1 MVAGLDAEP
10 AVVAADTAR
19 RPIRKLLVANR
30 GEIAI
35 RVFRAATELGIATV
49 AVHTRAD
56 IGSLHRSKADEAYE
70 IGEEEYP
77 LRPYLNIE
85 VIVEAALACGAD
97 AVHPGYGF
105 LSESAALARACHEAS
120 LTFVGPTPQVL
131 ELAGS
136 KIQAWTAANAAG
148 VPTLAQSPVLATDD
162 DAAGWAAEIG
172 LPLFVKA
179 VSGGGGRGMR
189 RVEHADDLA
198 DAVDAA
204 RREAASAFGDDS
216 VFLEE
221 ALSDVRHI
229 EVQILGDRTGD
240 VLHLYERD
248 CSVQRRFQKV
258 IESAPARN
266 LDPEVREGLLR
277 DAVAFARSTGYT
289 SAGTVEFLVDRSG
302 RYVFIEMNP
311 RIQVEHTI
319 TEEITGV
326 DIVATQLRLAGG
338 ATLEEL
344 GLRQERIGVDGYA
357 IQTRVTAEDPQNDFR
372 PDTGRVRVYRTPG
385 GAGVR
390 VDDAV
395 YVGAE
400 ITPYFDSL
408 LAKVTCRGPDF
419 DTARRRAL
427 RAVAEL
433 RVRGLVTNRSFIRA
447 VLDDAEFC
455 AGAVSTAFVDSRPDL
470 TAVARSA
477 NRATRL
483 LTYLAEVSL
492 NRPHGPVPAVA
503 DPATKLPRVPRGQP
517 PAGTRRRF
525 AELGPDGFAR
535 WMREATEVL
544 VTDTTLR
551 DAHQSILATRV
562 RTIDL
567 VAGARH
573 HAHGMPQLLSMECW
587 GGATY
592 DVALR
597 FLHEDPWERLERI
610 SETVPNVCLQM
621 LLRGRNTVGYAPYP
635 DVVCERFVAE
645 ARRGGVDIFRI
656 FDALNDVSQMLP
668 AIGAT
673 REAGGLVEGTLCYS
687 GDLANPGEELYTLD
701 YYLGLAEEL
710 VAAGSH
716 VLAIKDMAGLLR
728 APAAS
733 LLVAALRER
742 FDTPVHLHT
751 HDTAGGQIG
760 TYLAAIEAGV
770 DAIDGAIPS
779 LAGMTSQ
786 PSLGAIVAL
795 TDGGPRETGLSAG
808 AVSALEPYWELVRRL
823 NAPFDAGLLSPT
835 NAVYR
840 HEIPGGQLSNL
851 RFQATALGLA
861 DRFEE
866 VAELY
871 AACNR
876 ILGRPPKVTP
886 SSKVVGDLAL
896 HLVSTGITPEQLER
910 HPEDVDLP
918 ASVVSFLQ
926 GALGVPPGGFPEPF
940 RTAALAGRPDSAP
953 PPTLSAAAE
962 KALNSGDARATL
974 SALLFPEPARSQATM
989 TDRHGDLSVLGTKEF
1004 WYGLE
1009 ESTEDILVE
1018 LGPGQRISV
1027 GIEAISEVDEAG
1039 FSSIIFR
1046 LNGELRPI
1054 SARLRDSTLPSA
1066 GAEQADPGNPGHVGA
1081 PFRGVAELYVAA
1093 GEAVIKGQAIAT
1105 IEAMKMETRV
1115 TAPIG
1120 GTVGRVCIE
1129 GSSAVEAGDLLL
1141 EPPAFLRRRVAGP
1154 HAGAAPAAAGLAR

>member
-1 MVAGLDAEP
+1 MAEP
-10 AVVAADTAR
+10 AP
-19 RPIRKLLVANR
+19 PIRKLLVANR

-35 RVFRAATELGIATV
+35 RVFRAATELEIATV

-56 IGSLHRSKADEAYE
+56 IGSLHRSKADESYE
-70 IGEEEYP
+70 IGAPEHP
-77 LRPYLNIE
+77 LRPYLDIE
-85 VIVEAALACGAD
+85 TIVRAALACGAD

-105 LSESAALARACHEAS
+105 LSESAALARACAEAS
-120 LTFVGPTPQVL
+120 LTFVGPTPDVL
-131 ELAGS
+131 ELAAS
-136 KIQAWTAANAAG
+136 KVAARGAAQAAG
-148 VPTLAQSPVLATDD
+148 VPVLAQSPALSDTDD
-162 DAAGWAAEIG
+162 AVGWGGEIG
-172 LPLFVKA
+172 FPLFVKA

-189 RVEHADDLA
+189 RVEHAEDLHGA
-198 DAVDAA
+198 FEAA
-204 RREAASAFGDDS
+204 RREAESAFGEDA

-221 ALSDVRHI
+221 ALSGIRHI
-229 EVQILGDRTGD
+229 EAQVLGDSTGD
-240 VLHLYERD
+240 AIHLFERD

-258 IESAPARN
+258 IESAPARD
-266 LDPEVREGLLR
+266 LDEAVRRRMLG
-277 DAVAFARSTGYT
+277 DAVAFARSIGYEN
-289 SAGTVEFLVDRSG
+289 AGTVEFLLDRSG

-326 DIVATQLRLAGG
+326 DIVAAQLCLAGG
-338 ATLEEL
+338 ATLAGL
-344 GLRQERIGVDGYA
+344 GLRQENVRVDGFA
-357 IQTRVTAEDPQNDFR
+357 IQTRVTAEDPRNDFR

-400 ITPYFDSL
+400 VTPYFDSL

-419 DTARRRAL
+419 DTARRRAV
-427 RAVAEL
+427 RAIAEL
-433 RVRGLVTNRSFIRA
+433 RVRGLATNRSFVRA
-447 VLDDAEFC
+447 VLNDPDFC
-455 AGAVSTAFVDSRPDL
+455 AGAVSTDFVDTHPHL
-470 TAVARSA
+470 TTMARSA
-477 NRATRL
+477 DRATRL
-483 LTYLAEVSL
+483 LTFLADVSL
-492 NRPHGPVPAVA
+492 NRPNGPVPAVA
-503 DPATKLPRVPRGQP
+503 DPATKLPPLAPGPP
-517 PAGTRRRF
+517 PAGTRQRL
-525 AELGPDGFAR
+525 AELGPEGFAR

-567 VAGARH
+567 VAGARR
-573 HAHGMPQLLSMECW
+573 HAHGLPNLLSLECW
-587 GGATY
+587 GGATF

-610 SETVPNVCLQM
+610 SAAVPNVCLQM
-621 LLRGRNTVGYAPYP
+621 LLRGRNTVGYSPYP

-656 FDALNDVSQMLP
+656 FDALNDVGRMLP
-668 AIGAT
+668 AIRAT

-687 GDLANPGEELYTLD
+687 GDLADPGEGLYTLD
-701 YYLGLAEEL
+701 YYLRLAEEL

-716 VLAIKDMAGLLR
+716 VLAVKDMAGLLR
-728 APAAS
+728 APAATR
-733 LLVAALRER
+733 LVAALRER
-742 FDTPVHLHT
+742 FEAPVHLHT

-770 DAIDGAIPS
+770 DAIDGAVPS

-795 TDGGPRETGLSAG
+795 TDGGPRQTGLSA
-808 AVSALEPYWELVRRL
+808 AAISRLEPYWELVRRL
-823 NAPFDAGLLSPT
+823 NAPFEAGLLSPT
-835 NAVYR
+835 NAVYH

-851 RFQATALGLA
+851 RFQAAALGVA

-866 VAELY
+866 VAEMY

-896 HLVSTGITPEQLER
+896 HLVSTGTTPRQLEE
-910 HPEDVDLP
+910 HPTEVDLP
-918 ASVVSFLQ
+918 ASVVSYLQ

-940 RTAALAGRPDSAP
+940 RSAALEGRPDAAP
-953 PPTLSAAAE
+953 AP
-962 KALNSGDARATL
+962 ALTPAQEQQLDSPDARGTL
-974 SALLFPEPARSQATM
+974 SALLFPEPARSQAAM
-989 TDRHGDLSVLGTKEF
+989 RDRHGDLSVLGTREF

-1009 ESTEDILVE
+1009 EGAGDVLVE

-1027 GIEAISEVDEAG
+1027 GIEAIGEADESG
-1039 FSSIIFR
+1039 FSSVIFR

-1054 SARLRDSTLPSA
+1054 SARRRDSALPTT
-1066 GAEQADPGNPGHVGA
+1066 GAEQADPSEPGHVGA

-1093 GEAVIKGQAIAT
+1093 GESVAKGQALAT

-1115 TAPIG
+1115 TAPVG
-1120 GTVGRVCIE
+1120 GTVARVCIE
-1129 GSSAVEAGDLLL
+1129 GSAAVEAGDLLA
-1141 EPPAFLRRRVAGP
+1141 EIVPGGPAPGVGDE
-1154 HAGAAPAAAGLAR
+1154 GSSGS

>member
-1 MVAGLDAEP
+1 MRPGRGRAGCRVATLMAQP
-10 AVVAADTAR
+10 AP
-19 RPIRKLLVANR
+19 PIRKLLVANR

-56 IGSLHRSKADEAYE
+56 IGSLHRSKADESYE
-70 IGEEEYP
+70 IGAPEHP
-77 LRPYLNIE
+77 LRPYLDIE
-85 VIVEAALACGAD
+85 TIVDAALACGAD

-105 LSESAALARACHEAS
+105 LSESAALARACEEAS
-120 LTFVGPTPQVL
+120 LTFVGPTPDVL
-131 ELAGS
+131 ELAAS
-136 KIQAWTAANAAG
+136 KVAARGAAEAAG
-148 VPTLAQSPVLATDD
+148 VPVLAQSPALSDLD
-162 DAAGWAAEIG
+162 DAVRRGGEIG
-172 LPLFVKA
+172 FPLFVKA

-189 RVEHADDLA
+189 RVEHAEELPG
-198 DAVDAA
+198 AVEAA
-204 RREAASAFGDDS
+204 RREAESAFGEDA

-221 ALSDVRHI
+221 ALSGIRHI
-229 EVQILGDRTGD
+229 EAQILGDRTGESI
-240 VLHLYERD
+240 HLFERD

-258 IESAPARN
+258 IESAPARD
-266 LDPEVREGLLR
+266 LDEAVRQSLLG
-277 DAVAFARSTGYT
+277 DAVAFARSIGYT
-289 SAGTVEFLVDRSG
+289 NAGTVEFLLDRSG

-326 DIVATQLRLAGG
+326 DIVAAQLRLAGG
-338 ATLEEL
+338 ATLEGL
-344 GLRQERIGVDGYA
+344 GLRQERISVDGYA
-357 IQTRVTAEDPQNDFR
+357 IQTRVTAEDPRNDFR

-419 DTARRRAL
+419 DTARRRAV
-427 RAVAEL
+427 RAIAEL
-433 RVRGLVTNRSFIRA
+433 RVRGLVTNRPFIRA
-447 VLDDAEFC
+447 VLNDADFC
-455 AGAVSTAFVDSRPDL
+455 AGAVSTDFVDTHPHL
-470 TAVARSA
+470 TTQARSA
-477 NRATRL
+477 DRATRL
-483 LTYLAEVSL
+483 LTYLADVSL
-492 NRPHGPVPAVA
+492 NRPQGPVPAVA
-503 DPATKLPRVPRGQP
+503 DPATKLPPVPSGPP
-517 PAGTRRRF
+517 PAGTRQRLAR
-525 AELGPDGFAR
+525 LGPDGFAR
-535 WMREATEVL
+535 WMREADEVL

-567 VAGARH
+567 VAGARR
-573 HAHGMPQLLSMECW
+573 HAHGMPQLLSLECW
-587 GGATY
+587 GGATF

-610 SETVPNVCLQM
+610 SAEAPNVCLQM

-645 ARRGGVDIFRI
+645 ARRGGIDVFRI
-656 FDALNDVSQMLP
+656 FDALNDVDQMLP
-668 AIGAT
+668 AIRAT
-673 REAGGLVEGTLCYS
+673 RDVGGLVEGTLCYS
-687 GDLANPGEELYTLD
+687 GDLANPGERLYTLD

-733 LLVAALRER
+733 VLVAALRER
-742 FDTPVHLHT
+742 FDAPVHLHT

-795 TDGGPRETGLSAG
+795 TDGGPRETGLPAAAISR
-808 AVSALEPYWELVRRL
+808 LEPYWELVRRL
-823 NAPFDAGLLSPT
+823 NAPFEAGLLSPT
-835 NAVYR
+835 NAVYH

-851 RFQATALGLA
+851 RFQASALGLA
-861 DRFEE
+861 ERFEE

-871 AACNR
+871 AACSR

-896 HLVSTGITPEQLER
+896 HLVSTGITPRQLEEN
-910 HPEDVDLP
+910 PGDVDLP
-918 ASVVSFLQ
+918 GSVVSYLQ

-940 RTAALAGRPDSAP
+940 RTAALEGRPEAAP
-953 PPTLSAAAE
+953 PPGLSAAQE
-962 KALNSGDARATL
+962 QELQSGDGRRTL
-974 SALLFPEPARSQATM
+974 SALLFPEPARAQAAM
-989 TDRHGDLSVLGTKEF
+989 RDRHGDLSVLGTREF

-1009 ESTEDILVE
+1009 EGAGDVLVE

-1027 GIEAISEVDEAG
+1027 GIEAISEADEAG
-1039 FSSIIFR
+1039 FSSIVFR

-1054 SARLRDSTLPSA
+1054 SARLRDSALPSA
-1066 GAEQADPGNPGHVGA
+1066 GAEQADPSEPGHVGA
-1081 PFRGVAELYVAA
+1081 PFRGVAELYVTA
-1093 GEAVIKGQAIAT
+1093 GESVTKGQALAT

-1120 GTVGRVCIE
+1120 GTVSRVCIE
-1129 GSSAVEAGDLLL
+1129 GSAAVEAGDLLL
-1141 EPPAFLRRRVAGP
+1141 VIVQG
-1154 HAGAAPAAAGLAR
+1154 APAPAGEDG

>member
-1 MVAGLDAEP
+1 MPVGGLGAGCGGGRVALLRT
-10 AVVAADTAR
+10 DTAT
-19 RPIRKLLVANR
+19 PIRKLLVANR

-35 RVFRAATELGIATV
+35 RVFRAATELGIHTV

-56 IGSLHRSKADEAYE
+56 LGSLHRIKADESYE
-70 IGEEEYP
+70 IGAPEHP
-77 LRPYLNIE
+77 LRPYLDIE
-85 VIVEAALACGAD
+85 TIVQAALACGAD

-105 LSESAALARACHEAS
+105 LSESATLARACAEAA
-120 LTFVGPTPQVL
+120 LTFVGPTPDVL

-136 KIQAWTAANAAG
+136 KTAARVAADAAG
-148 VPTLAQSPVLATDD
+148 VPTLAQSPPLTSEA
-162 DAAGWAAEIG
+162 DAARWGAELG
-172 LPLFVKA
+172 FPLFVKA

-189 RVEHADDLA
+189 RIEHAEDLRG
-198 DAVDAA
+198 AVEAA
-204 RREAASAFGDDS
+204 RREAASAFGEDS

-221 ALSDVRHI
+221 ARSRVRHI
-229 EVQILGDRTGD
+229 EVQILGDRAGEAI
-240 VLHLYERD
+240 HLYERD

-258 IESAPARN
+258 IESAPARD
-266 LDPEVREGLLR
+266 LHETVRRGMLA
-277 DAVAFARSTGYT
+277 DAVAFARSIGYT
-289 SAGTVEFLVDRSG
+289 NAGTVEFLLDRSE

-326 DIVATQLRLAGG
+326 DIVAAQLRLAGG

-344 GLRQERIGVDGYA
+344 GLRQERIRVDGYA
-357 IQTRVTAEDPQNDFR
+357 IQTRVTAEDPRNDFR

-390 VDDAV
+390 IDDAV

-419 DTARRRAL
+419 DTARRRAV
-427 RAVAEL
+427 RAIAEL
-433 RVRGLVTNRSFIRA
+433 RVRGLVTNRAFIRA
-447 VLDDAEFC
+447 VLNDPEFC
-455 AGAVSTAFVDSRPDL
+455 AGAVSTDFVDSRPDL
-470 TAVARSA
+470 TTQSRSA
-477 NRATRL
+477 DRATRL
-483 LTYLAEVSL
+483 LTYLADVSL
-492 NRPHGPVPAVA
+492 NRPHGPVPAIA
-503 DPATKLPRVPRGQP
+503 DPATKLPPVPPGP
-517 PAGTRRRF
+517 PPEGTRQQLTRM
-525 AELGPDGFAR
+525 GPEAFAR
-535 WMREATEVL
+535 WMRDATEVL
-544 VTDTTLR
+544 VSDTTLR

-567 VAGARH
+567 VAGAER
-573 HAHGMPQLLSMECW
+573 HAHGMPELLSLECW

-610 SETVPNVCLQM
+610 SAVTPNVCLQM

-635 DVVCERFVAE
+635 DLVCERFVSE

-656 FDALNDVSQMLP
+656 FDALNDVGQMLP
-668 AIGAT
+668 AIRAAQDCGA
-673 REAGGLVEGTLCYS
+673 LVEGTLCYS
-687 GDLANPGEELYTLD
+687 GDLANPDERLYTLD
-701 YYLGLAEEL
+701 YYLRLAEEL
-710 VAAGSH
+710 VATGAH
-716 VLAIKDMAGLLR
+716 VLAVKDMAGLLR

-733 LLVAALRER
+733 VLVAALRER
-742 FDTPVHLHT
+742 FDAPVHLHT

-795 TDGGPRETGLSAG
+795 TDGSQRQTGLSA
-808 AVSALEPYWELVRRL
+808 AAISRLEPYWEFVRRL
-823 NAPFDAGLLSPT
+823 NAPFDAGLRSPT
-835 NAVYR
+835 NAVYH

-851 RFQATALGLA
+851 RFQASALGLA
-861 DRFEE
+861 DRFDE

-871 AACNR
+871 AACNK

-886 SSKVVGDLAL
+886 TSKVVGDLAL
-896 HLVSTGITPEQLER
+896 HLVSSGVKPRQLEE
-910 HPEDVDLP
+910 HPEEVDLP
-918 ASVVSFLQ
+918 ASVVSYLQ

-940 RTAALAGRPDSAP
+940 RTAALAGRPATSP
-953 PPTLSAAAE
+953 PPVLSATQE
-962 KALNSGDARATL
+962 QELRSGDTRRAL
-974 SALLFPEPARSQATM
+974 SALLFPEPARSQAAM
-989 TDRHGDLSVLGTKEF
+989 SDRHGDLSVLGTKEF

-1009 ESTEDILVE
+1009 EAAGDILVE

-1027 GIEAISEVDEAG
+1027 GIEAISEADEAG
-1039 FSSIIFR
+1039 FSSIVFR

-1054 SARLRDSTLPSA
+1054 NARLRDSALPGV
-1066 GAEQADPGNPGHVGA
+1066 GAEQADAKEPGHVGA
-1081 PFRGVAELYVAA
+1081 PFRGVAEVAVTA
-1093 GEAVIKGQAIAT
+1093 GDAVTKGQALAT
-1105 IEAMKMETRV
+1105 IEAMKMETHV

-1120 GTVGRVCIE
+1120 GTVVRVCID
-1129 GSSAVEAGDLLL
+1129 GSTAVEAGDLLL
-1141 EPPAFLRRRVAGP
+1141 EITPGGPATSPAGES
-1154 HAGAAPAAAGLAR
+1154 G

>member
-1 MVAGLDAEP
+1 MVASLN
-10 AVVAADTAR
+10 ADTGT
-19 RPIRKLLVANR
+19 PIRKLLVANR

-35 RVFRAATELGIATV
+35 RAFRAATELSIATV

-70 IGEEEYP
+70 IGAPEHP
-77 LRPYLNIE
+77 LRPYLDIE
-85 VIVEAALACGAD
+85 VIVGAALACGAD

-105 LSESAALARACHEAS
+105 LSESAALARACEEAS
-120 LTFVGPTPQVL
+120 LTFVGPTPDVL
-131 ELAGS
+131 EMAGS
-136 KIQAWTAANAAG
+136 KVAARAAAEAAG
-148 VPTLAQSPVLATDD
+148 VPVLRQSPPVTSPAE
-162 DAAGWAAEIG
+162 AVAVAAEVG
-172 LPLFVKA
+172 FPLFVKA

-189 RVEHADDLA
+189 RVEHPDDLA
-198 DAVDAA
+198 GAVEAA
-204 RREAASAFGDDS
+204 QREAASAFGDDA

-221 ALSDVRHI
+221 ALTNVRHI
-229 EVQILGDRTGD
+229 EVQILGDSTGEAI
-240 VLHLYERD
+240 HLFERD

-258 IESAPARN
+258 IESAPARD
-266 LDPEVREGLLR
+266 LDESVRRALLA
-277 DAVAFARSTGYT
+277 DAVAFSRSIGYAN
-289 SAGTVEFLVDRSG
+289 AGTVEFLLDRSG

-326 DIVATQLRLAGG
+326 DIVASQLRLAGG
-338 ATLEEL
+338 ATLEQL
-344 GLRQERIGVDGYA
+344 GLRQESISVDGFA
-357 IQTRVTAEDPQNDFR
+357 IQTRVTAEDPRNDFR

-400 ITPYFDSL
+400 VTPYFDSL

-419 DTARRRAL
+419 DTARRRAV

-447 VLDDAEFC
+447 VLTDPEFC
-455 AGAVSTAFVDSRPDL
+455 DGAVSTAFVDTRPDL
-470 TAVARSA
+470 TTVARSA

-492 NRPHGPVPAVA
+492 NRPHGEVPAIA
-503 DPATKLPRVPRGQP
+503 DPATKLPPVPRGRP
-517 PAGTRRRF
+517 PDGTRQHL
-525 AELGPDGFAR
+525 AELGPERFAR
-535 WMREATEVL
+535 WMRDTPEVL

-567 VAGARH
+567 VAGARR

-610 SETVPNVCLQM
+610 SDEVPNVCLQM
-621 LLRGRNTVGYAPYP
+621 LLRGRNTVGYSPYP

-656 FDALNDVSQMLP
+656 FDALNDAGQMLP
-668 AIGAT
+668 AIRAT
-673 REAGGLVEGTLCYS
+673 QEAGGLVEGTLCYS
-687 GDLANPGEELYTLD
+687 GDLADPGERLYTLD

-710 VAAGSH
+710 VTAGSH

-733 LLVAALRER
+733 VLVAALRER
-742 FDTPVHLHT
+742 FDAPVHLHT

-795 TDGGPRETGLSAG
+795 TDGGPRQTGLSA
-808 AVSALEPYWELVRRL
+808 AAISALEPYWELVRRL
-823 NAPFDAGLLSPT
+823 NAPFEAGLLSPT

-851 RFQATALGLA
+851 RFQASALGLA

-871 AACNR
+871 AACSR

-896 HLVSTGITPEQLER
+896 HLVSTGTTPEQLEHR
-910 HPEDVDLP
+910 PEDVDLP

-940 RTAALAGRPDSAP
+940 RTAALVGRPAGAP
-953 PPTLSAAAE
+953 PPVLTAAQE
-962 KALNSGDARATL
+962 QALHSGDARPTL
-974 SALLFPEPARSQATM
+974 SALLFPEPARSQAAM
-989 TDRHGDLSVLGTKEF
+989 SDRHGDLSVLGTKEF

-1009 ESTEDILVE
+1009 EGAPDVLVE

-1027 GIEAISEVDEAG
+1027 GIEAISEADEAG

-1054 SARLRDSTLPSA
+1054 SARLRDSTLPSV
-1066 GAEQADPGNPGHVGA
+1066 GAEQADSGNPGHVGA

-1093 GEAVIKGQAIAT
+1093 GETVTKGQAVAT

-1115 TAPIG
+1115 TAPIA

-1129 GSSAVEAGDLLL
+1129 GSSAVEGGDLLL
-1141 EPPAFLRRRVAGP
+1141 EILQG
-1154 HAGAAPAAAGLAR
+1154 APAPAREDA

>member
-1 MVAGLDAEP
+1 M
-10 AVVAADTAR
+10 
-19 RPIRKLLVANR
+19 
-30 GEIAI
+30 
-35 RVFRAATELGIATV
+35 FRAATEMGIATV

-56 IGSLHRSKADEAYE
+56 IGSLHRSKADESYE
-70 IGEEEYP
+70 IGSPEYP
-77 LRPYLNIE
+77 LRPYLDIE

-105 LSESAALARACHEAS
+105 LSESATLARACAEAS
-120 LTFVGPTPQVL
+120 LTYVGPAPGVL

-136 KIQAWTAANAAG
+136 KIAARAAAAAAG
-148 VPTLAQSPVLATDD
+148 VPTLRQSQALLGDPEEARR
-162 DAAGWAAEIG
+162 AAGMDF
-172 LPLFVKA
+172 PLFVKA

-189 RVEHADDLA
+189 RVEHAEDLPA
-198 DAVDAA
+198 AVAAA
-204 RREAASAFGDDS
+204 RREAESAFGDDS

-221 ALSDVRHI
+221 ALSHVRHI
-229 EVQILGDRTGD
+229 EVQVLGDRTGD
-240 VLHLYERD
+240 VVHLFERD

-258 IESAPARN
+258 IESAPARD
-266 LDPEVREGLLR
+266 LDESVRQGLLG
-277 DAVAFARSTGYT
+277 DAVAFAGAIGYT
-289 SAGTVEFLVDRSG
+289 NAGTVEFLLDGSG

-326 DIVATQLRLAGG
+326 DIVAAQLRIAGG
-338 ATLEEL
+338 ATLAEL
-344 GLRQERIGVDGYA
+344 GLSPERITADGFA
-357 IQTRVTAEDPQNDFR
+357 IQTRVTAEDPRNEFR

-390 VDDAV
+390 IDDAV

-400 ITPYFDSL
+400 VTPYFDSL

-419 DTARRRAL
+419 DTARRRAV

-433 RVRGLVTNRSFIRA
+433 RVRGLATNRAFVRS
-447 VLDDAEFC
+447 VLGDPDFC
-455 AGAVSTAFVDSRPDL
+455 AGAVSTDFVDSRPHL
-470 TAVARSA
+470 TTQSRSA
-477 NRATRL
+477 DRATRL
-483 LTYLAEVSL
+483 LTYLADVSL
-492 NRPHGPVPAVA
+492 NRPLGPPPAVA
-503 DPATKLPRVPRGQP
+503 DPATKLPPLPSGHP
-517 PAGTRRRF
+517 PAGSRGRLGD
-525 AELGPDGFAR
+525 LGPEGFAR
-535 WMREATEVL
+535 WMRETNEVL

-567 VAGARH
+567 IAGARR
-573 HAHGMPQLLSMECW
+573 HAHGLPQLLSLECW
-587 GGATY
+587 GGATF

-610 SETVPNVCLQM
+610 SEAVPNVCLQM
-621 LLRGRNTVGYAPYP
+621 LLRGRNTVGYSPYP
-635 DVVCERFVAE
+635 DLVCERFVTE
-645 ARRGGVDIFRI
+645 ARKGGVDIFRI
-656 FDALNDVSQMLP
+656 FDALNDVTQMLP
-668 AIGAT
+668 AIRAT
-673 REAGGLVEGTLCYS
+673 RQVGGLVEGTLCYS
-687 GDLANPGEELYTLD
+687 GDLANPGERLYTLD
-701 YYLGLAEEL
+701 YYLRLAEEL

-716 VLAIKDMAGLLR
+716 VLAVKDMAGLLR

-733 LLVAALRER
+733 RLVAALRER
-742 FDTPVHLHT
+742 FDVPVHLHT

-795 TDGGPRETGLSAG
+795 TDGGPRQTGLSA
-808 AVSALEPYWELVRRL
+808 AAISRLEPYWELVRRL
-823 NAPFDAGLLSPT
+823 NAPFEAGLLSPT
-835 NAVYR
+835 NAVYH

-851 RFQATALGLA
+851 RFQASALGLA

-896 HLVSTGITPEQLER
+896 HLVSTGTTPRRLEEN
-910 HPEDVDLP
+910 PADVDLP

-940 RTAALAGRPDSAP
+940 RSAALAGRPEASP
-953 PPTLSAAAE
+953 PPELSASAHRR
-962 KALNSGDARATL
+962 LDSPGDARATL
-974 SALLFPEPARSQATM
+974 SSLLFPEPARSQAAM
-989 TDRHGDLSVLGTKEF
+989 SDLHGDLSVLGTKEF

-1009 ESTEDILVE
+1009 EGAGDVLVE

-1027 GIEAISEVDEAG
+1027 GIEAIGEADESG
-1039 FSSIIFR
+1039 FSSVIFR

-1054 SARLRDSTLPSA
+1054 SARLRDSNLPSP
-1066 GAEQADPGNPGHVGA
+1066 GAEQADPSEAGHVGA
-1081 PFRGVAELYVAA
+1081 PFRGVAELCVAV
-1093 GEAVIKGQAIAT
+1093 GDAVTKGQALAT

-1115 TAPIG
+1115 TAPVG
-1120 GTVGRVCIE
+1120 GTVARVCIE
-1129 GSSAVEAGDLLL
+1129 GSAAVEAGDLLV
-1141 EPPAFLRRRVAGP
+1141 EIVPGGPAPG
-1154 HAGAAPAAAGLAR
+1154 GAAEEA

>member
-1 MVAGLDAEP
+1 MAEP
-10 AVVAADTAR
+10 AL
-19 RPIRKLLVANR
+19 PIRKLLVANR

-35 RVFRAATELGIATV
+35 RVFRAATELEIATV

-70 IGEEEYP
+70 IGPKEHP
-77 LRPYLNIE
+77 LRPYLDIE
-85 VIVEAALACGAD
+85 TIVEAALACGAD

-105 LSESAALARACHEAS
+105 LSESAALARACGEAS
-120 LTFVGPTPQVL
+120 LTFVGPTPDVL
-131 ELAGS
+131 ELAAS
-136 KIQAWTAANAAG
+136 KVAARGAAEAAR
-148 VPTLAQSPVLATDD
+148 VPVLAQSPALSAVD
-162 DAAGWAAEIG
+162 DAVRWGAEIG
-172 LPLFVKA
+172 FPLFVKA

-189 RVEHADDLA
+189 RVEHPEDLPG
-198 DAVDAA
+198 AVEAA
-204 RREAASAFGDDS
+204 QREAESAFGDDA

-221 ALSDVRHI
+221 ALSNVRHI
-229 EVQILGDRTGD
+229 EVQVLGDRSGD
-240 VLHLYERD
+240 AIHLYERD

-266 LDPEVREGLLR
+266 LDEAVRRPMLD
-277 DAVAFARSTGYT
+277 DAVAFARSIGYT
-289 SAGTVEFLVDRSG
+289 NAGTVEFLLGHSG

-326 DIVATQLRLAGG
+326 DIVTAQLRLAGG
-338 ATLEEL
+338 ATLEDL
-344 GLRQERIGVDGYA
+344 GLRQNRIRVDGYA
-357 IQTRVTAEDPQNDFR
+357 IQTRVTAEDPRHDFR

-390 VDDAV
+390 IDDAV

-400 ITPYFDSL
+400 VTPYFDSL

-419 DTARRRAL
+419 DTARRRAV
-427 RAVAEL
+427 RAIAEL

-447 VLDDAEFC
+447 VLNDPDFC
-455 AGAVSTAFVDSRPDL
+455 AGAVSTDFVDTRPDL
-470 TAVARSA
+470 ATVALSA

-483 LTYLAEVSL
+483 LTYLADVSL
-492 NRPHGPVPAVA
+492 NRPNGPVPDIA
-503 DPATKLPRVPRGQP
+503 DPATKLPPLP
-517 PAGTRRRF
+517 PEPPLAGSRRRLD
-525 AELGPDGFAR
+525 ELGPEGFAR
-535 WMREATEVL
+535 WMRHAGEVL

-567 VAGARH
+567 EAGARQ
-573 HAHGMPQLLSMECW
+573 HAHALPQLLSLECW
-587 GGATY
+587 GGATF

-610 SETVPNVCLQM
+610 SAAVPNVCLQM
-621 LLRGRNTVGYAPYP
+621 LLRGRNTVGYSPYP

-656 FDALNDVSQMLP
+656 FDALNDVGQMLP
-668 AIGAT
+668 AIRAT

-687 GDLANPGEELYTLD
+687 GDLANPGERLYTLD
-701 YYLGLAEEL
+701 YYLRLAEEL

-728 APAAS
+728 APAATR
-733 LLVAALRER
+733 LVGALRER

-795 TDGGPRETGLSAG
+795 TDGGPRETGLSA
-808 AVSALEPYWELVRRL
+808 AAISRLEPYWELVRRL
-823 NAPFDAGLLSPT
+823 NTPFEAGLLSPT
-835 NAVYR
+835 NAVYH

-851 RFQATALGLA
+851 RFQASALGLA

-871 AACNR
+871 AACSR

-896 HLVSTGITPEQLER
+896 HLVSTGTTPRQLEE
-910 HPEDVDLP
+910 HPAEVDLP
-918 ASVVSFLQ
+918 ASVVGFLQ

-940 RTAALAGRPDSAP
+940 RSAALEGRSEAP
-953 PPTLSAAAE
+953 PAP
-962 KALNSGDARATL
+962 ALTPAQEQQLKSSDARGTL
-974 SALLFPEPARSQATM
+974 SALLFPEPARSQAAM
-989 TDRHGDLSVLGTKEF
+989 RDRHGDLSVLGTKEF

-1009 ESTEDILVE
+1009 EGPDDVLVE

-1027 GIEAISEVDEAG
+1027 GIEALGAVDEAG
-1039 FSSIIFR
+1039 FSSVVFR

-1054 SARLRDSTLPSA
+1054 SARLRDSALPTT
-1066 GAEQADPGNPGHVGA
+1066 GAEQADPSERGHVGA
-1081 PFRGVAELYVAA
+1081 PFRGVAELFVAA
-1093 GEAVIKGQAIAT
+1093 GESVTKGQALAT

-1115 TAPIG
+1115 TAPVG

-1129 GSSAVEAGDLLL
+1129 GSAAVEAGDLLL
-1141 EPPAFLRRRVAGP
+1141 EIVPGV
-1154 HAGAAPAAAGLAR
+1154 PAAEGADEEESPAV

>member
-1 MVAGLDAEP
+1 MVAIQMATS
-10 AVVAADTAR
+10 AT
-19 RPIRKLLVANR
+19 PIRKLLVANR

-56 IGSLHRSKADEAYE
+56 IGSLHRSKADESYE
-70 IGEEEYP
+70 IGAPEHP
-77 LRPYLNIE
+77 LRPYLDIE

-105 LSESAALARACHEAS
+105 LSESATLARACQEAG
-120 LTFVGPTPQVL
+120 LTFVGPTPDVL

-136 KIQAWTAANAAG
+136 KIQAWGAAASAG
-148 VPTLAQSPVLATDD
+148 VPTLAQSPVLAGAGDAD
-162 DAAGWAAEIG
+162 RWAAGIG
-172 LPLFVKA
+172 FPLFVKA

-189 RVEHADDLA
+189 RVEHAEDLPG
-198 DAVDAA
+198 AVDAA

-221 ALSDVRHI
+221 ALQDVRHI
-229 EVQILGDRTGD
+229 EVQILGDRTGEA
-240 VLHLYERD
+240 VHLYERD

-258 IESAPARN
+258 IESAPARD
-266 LDPEVREGLLR
+266 LDEAVRRGLLA
-277 DAVAFARSTGYT
+277 DAVAFARSIGYT
-289 SAGTVEFLVDRSG
+289 NAGTVEFLVDRSG

-326 DIVATQLRLAGG
+326 DIVAAQLRLAGG

-344 GLRQERIGVDGYA
+344 GLRQDRIRVDGYA
-357 IQTRVTAEDPQNDFR
+357 IQTRVTAEDPRNDFR

-419 DTARRRAL
+419 DTARRRAV
-427 RAVAEL
+427 RAIAEL
-433 RVRGLVTNRSFIRA
+433 RVRGLVTNRAFIRA
-447 VLDDAEFC
+447 VLNDPDFC
-455 AGAVSTAFVDSRPDL
+455 AGAVSTDFVDAHPHL
-470 TAVARSA
+470 TTAARSA
-477 NRATRL
+477 DRATRL
-483 LTYLAEVSL
+483 LTFLADVSL

-503 DPATKLPRVPRGQP
+503 DPATKLPPVPPGPP
-517 PAGTRRRF
+517 PAGTRQRLAR
-525 AELGPDGFAR
+525 LGTDGFAR
-535 WMREATEVL
+535 WMREADEVL

-562 RTIDL
+562 RTLDL
-567 VAGARH
+567 VAGASR
-573 HAHGMPQLLSMECW
+573 HAHGLPELLSLECW
-587 GGATY
+587 GGATF

-610 SETVPNVCLQM
+610 SAAAPNVCLQM
-621 LLRGRNTVGYAPYP
+621 LLRGRNTVGYSPYP

-645 ARRGGVDIFRI
+645 ARDAGVDVFRI
-656 FDALNDVSQMLP
+656 FDALNDVDQMLP
-668 AIGAT
+668 AIGAA
-673 REAGGLVEGTLCYS
+673 RDCGGLVEGTLCYS
-687 GDLANPGEELYTLD
+687 GDLANPGERLYTLD

-716 VLAIKDMAGLLR
+716 VLAVKDMAGLLR

-733 LLVAALRER
+733 VLVAALRER
-742 FDTPVHLHT
+742 FDAPVHLHT
-751 HDTAGGQIG
+751 HDTAGGQTG

-770 DAIDGAIPS
+770 DAIDGAVPS

-795 TDGGPRETGLSAG
+795 TDGGPRQTGLSA
-808 AVSALEPYWELVRRL
+808 AAISRLEPYWELVRRL
-823 NAPFDAGLLSPT
+823 NAPFEAGLLSPT
-835 NAVYR
+835 NAVYH

-851 RFQATALGLA
+851 RFQASALGLA
-861 DRFEE
+861 ERFEE

-896 HLVSTGITPEQLER
+896 HLVSTGVTPRQLEES
-910 HPEDVDLP
+910 PADVDLP
-918 ASVVSFLQ
+918 ASVVSYLQ

-940 RTAALAGRPDSAP
+940 RTAALAGRPEPAP
-953 PPTLSAAAE
+953 PGGLSAAQEQELHSA
-962 KALNSGDARATL
+962 GARRAL
-974 SALLFPEPARSQATM
+974 SALLFPEPARSQAAM
-989 TDRHGDLSVLGTKEF
+989 RDRHGDLSVLGTREF

-1009 ESTEDILVE
+1009 EGAPDVLVE

-1027 GIEAISEVDEAG
+1027 GIEAISEADEAG
-1039 FSSIIFR
+1039 FSSIVFR

-1054 SARLRDSTLPSA
+1054 SARLRDSTTAAA
-1066 GAEQADPGNPGHVGA
+1066 GAEQADPGEPGHVGA
-1081 PFRGVAELYVAA
+1081 PFRGVAELYVTA
-1093 GEAVIKGQAIAT
+1093 GESVTKGQALAT

-1120 GTVGRVCIE
+1120 GTVARVCIE
-1129 GSSAVEAGDLLL
+1129 GSAAVEAGDLLL
-1141 EPPAFLRRRVAGP
+1141 EIVRGVPATAGER
-1154 HAGAAPAAAGLAR
+1154 G

>member
-1 MVAGLDAEP
+1 MAES
-10 AVVAADTAR
+10 AT
-19 RPIRKLLVANR
+19 PIRKLLVANR

-70 IGEEEYP
+70 IGAPEHP
-77 LRPYLNIE
+77 LRPYLDIE
-85 VIVEAALACGAD
+85 TIVGAALACGAG

-105 LSESAALARACHEAS
+105 LSESAALARACEEAS
-120 LTFVGPTPQVL
+120 LTFVGPTPDVL

-136 KIQAWTAANAAG
+136 KIAARGAAEAAG
-148 VPTLAQSPVLATDD
+148 VPTLAQSPALSSDA
-162 DAAGWAAEIG
+162 DAARWATEIG
-172 LPLFVKA
+172 FPLFVKA

-189 RVEHADDLA
+189 RVEHADDLPG
-198 DAVDAA
+198 AVEAA
-204 RREAASAFGDDS
+204 RREAASAFGTDS

-221 ALSDVRHI
+221 ALSSVRHI

-240 VLHLYERD
+240 AIHLFERD

-258 IESAPARN
+258 IESAPARD
-266 LDPEVREGLLR
+266 LDEEVRRGLLD
-277 DAVAFARSTGYT
+277 DAVAFARSIAYT
-289 SAGTVEFLVDRSG
+289 NAGTVEFLLDRSG

-326 DIVATQLRLAGG
+326 DIVAAQLRLAGG

-344 GLRQERIGVDGYA
+344 GLRQECIRVDGYA
-357 IQTRVTAEDPQNDFR
+357 IQTRVTAEDPRNDFR

-390 VDDAV
+390 LDDAV

-419 DTARRRAL
+419 DTARRRAV
-427 RAVAEL
+427 RAIAEL
-433 RVRGLVTNRSFIRA
+433 RVRGIVTNRSFVRS
-447 VLDDAEFC
+447 VLTDPDFC
-455 AGAVSTAFVDSRPDL
+455 AGAVSTDFVDRRPDL
-470 TAVARSA
+470 TTQSRSA

-483 LTYLAEVSL
+483 LTYLADVSL

-503 DPATKLPRVPRGQP
+503 DPATKLPPVPPGP
-517 PAGTRRRF
+517 PQEGTRQQLAR
-525 AELGPDGFAR
+525 LGPDGFAR
-535 WMREATEVL
+535 WMRQTNDVL

-567 VAGARH
+567 VAGAQR
-573 HAHGMPQLLSMECW
+573 HAHGMPQLLSLECW
-587 GGATY
+587 GGATF

-597 FLHEDPWERLERI
+597 FLHEDPWDRLERI
-610 SETVPNVCLQM
+610 SAAAPNVCLQM

-645 ARRGGVDIFRI
+645 ARRGGIDIFRI

-668 AIGAT
+668 AIGAARDT
-673 REAGGLVEGTLCYS
+673 GGLVEGTLCYS
-687 GDLANPGEELYTLD
+687 GDMANPAERLYTLD

-733 LLVAALRER
+733 VLVAALRER
-742 FDTPVHLHT
+742 FDAPVHLHT
-751 HDTAGGQIG
+751 HDTAGGQTG
-760 TYLAAIEAGV
+760 TYLAAIEVGV

-795 TDGGPRETGLSAG
+795 TDGGPRETGLSA
-808 AVSALEPYWELVRRL
+808 AEISRLEPYWELVRRL
-823 NAPFDAGLLSPT
+823 NAPFEAGLLSPT
-835 NAVYR
+835 NAVYH

-851 RFQATALGLA
+851 RFQAAALGLA
-861 DRFEE
+861 ERFDE

-871 AACNR
+871 AACNK

-896 HLVSTGITPEQLER
+896 HLVSTGITPDQLAE
-910 HPEDVDLP
+910 HPAEVDLP

-940 RTAALAGRPDSAP
+940 RTAALEGRPDAAP
-953 PPTLSAAAE
+953 PPGLSPAQE
-962 KALNSGDARATL
+962 QELNSENARRTL
-974 SALLFPEPARSQATM
+974 SALLFPEPARSHAAM
-989 TDRHGDLSVLGTKEF
+989 SDRHGDLSVLGTKEF

-1009 ESTEDILVE
+1009 EGAGDVLVE

-1027 GIEAISEVDEAG
+1027 GIEAISEADEAG
-1039 FSSIIFR
+1039 FSSIVFR

-1066 GAEQADPGNPGHVGA
+1066 GAEQADPGERGHVGA
-1081 PFRGVAELYVAA
+1081 PFRGVAELYAAA
-1093 GEAVIKGQAIAT
+1093 GESVTKGQALAT

-1120 GTVGRVCIE
+1120 GTVARVCIE
-1129 GSSAVEAGDLLL
+1129 GSAAVEAGDLLL
-1141 EPPAFLRRRVAGP
+1141 VIVQGVP
-1154 HAGAAPAAAGLAR
+1154 APAGEDG

>member
-1 MVAGLDAEP
+1 MVAALN
-10 AVVAADTAR
+10 ADTAT
-19 RPIRKLLVANR
+19 PIRKLLVANR

-70 IGEEEYP
+70 IGAPEHP
-77 LRPYLNIE
+77 LRPYLDIE
-85 VIVEAALACGAD
+85 VIVAAALACGAD

-105 LSESAALARACHEAS
+105 LSESAALARACEEAS
-120 LTFVGPTPQVL
+120 LTFVGPTPDVL
-131 ELAGS
+131 EMAGS
-136 KIQAWTAANAAG
+136 KVAARAAAEAAG
-148 VPTLAQSPVLATDD
+148 VPVLRQSPPVTSPAE
-162 DAAGWAAEIG
+162 AVAVAGEVG

-198 DAVDAA
+198 GATEAA
-204 RREAASAFGDDS
+204 QREAASAFGDGA

-221 ALSDVRHI
+221 ALTDVRHI
-229 EVQILGDRTGD
+229 EVQILGDSTGEAI
-240 VLHLYERD
+240 HLFERD

-258 IESAPARN
+258 IESAPARD
-266 LDPEVREGLLR
+266 LDEEVRQALLG
-277 DAVAFARSTGYT
+277 DAVAFSRSIGYAN
-289 SAGTVEFLVDRSG
+289 AGTVEFLLDRSG

-326 DIVATQLRLAGG
+326 DIVAAQLRLAGG
-338 ATLEEL
+338 ATLEQL
-344 GLRQERIGVDGYA
+344 GLSQESIGVDGFA
-357 IQTRVTAEDPQNDFR
+357 IQTRVTAEDPRNDFR

-390 VDDAV
+390 IDDAV

-400 ITPYFDSL
+400 VTPYFDSL

-427 RAVAEL
+427 RAIAEL

-447 VLDDAEFC
+447 VLNDPDFC
-455 AGAVSTAFVDSRPDL
+455 AGAVSTDFVDTRPDL
-470 TAVARSA
+470 SAVALSA

-492 NRPHGPVPAVA
+492 NRPHGPVPAIV

-517 PAGTRRRF
+517 PAGTRQRL
-525 AELGPDGFAR
+525 AELGPEGFAR
-535 WMREATEVL
+535 WMRDTPEVL

-562 RTIDL
+562 RSIDL
-567 VAGARH
+567 VAGARR

-597 FLHEDPWERLERI
+597 FLHEDPWERLDRI
-610 SETVPNVCLQM
+610 SEAVPNVCLQM

-645 ARRGGVDIFRI
+645 ARRGGIDIFRI
-656 FDALNDVSQMLP
+656 FDALNDVDRMLP
-668 AIGAT
+668 AIRAT
-673 REAGGLVEGTLCYS
+673 RDVGGLVEGTLCYS
-687 GDLANPGEELYTLD
+687 GDLADPGERLYTLD

-733 LLVAALRER
+733 VLVAALRER

-795 TDGGPRETGLSAG
+795 TDGGPRETGLSA
-808 AVSALEPYWELVRRL
+808 AAISALEPYWELVRRL
-823 NAPFDAGLLSPT
+823 NAPFEAGLLSPT

-851 RFQATALGLA
+851 RFQASALGLA

-876 ILGRPPKVTP
+876 VLGRPPKVTP

-896 HLVSTGITPEQLER
+896 HLVSTGTTPEQLEA
-910 HPEDVDLP
+910 HPGDVDLP
-918 ASVVSFLQ
+918 ASAVSFLQ

-940 RTAALAGRPDSAP
+940 RTAALAGRPAAAP
-953 PPTLSAAAE
+953 PLALTAAQE
-962 KALNSGDARATL
+962 EALHSGDARPTL
-974 SALLFPEPARSQATM
+974 SALLFPEPARSQAAM
-989 TDRHGDLSVLGTKEF
+989 SDRHGDLSVLGTKEF

-1009 ESTEDILVE
+1009 EGAPDVLVE

-1039 FSSIIFR
+1039 FSSVIFR

-1054 SARLRDSTLPSA
+1054 SARLRDSTLPSV

-1093 GEAVIKGQAIAT
+1093 GDTVTKGQAVAT

-1115 TAPIG
+1115 TAPIA

-1129 GSSAVEAGDLLL
+1129 GSSAVEGGDLLL
-1141 EPPAFLRRRVAGP
+1141 EIVQG
-1154 HAGAAPAAAGLAR
+1154 APAPAREDG

>member
-1 MVAGLDAEP
+1 MAEP
-10 AVVAADTAR
+10 AP
-19 RPIRKLLVANR
+19 PIRKLLVANR

-35 RVFRAATELGIATV
+35 RVFRAATELDIATV

-56 IGSLHRSKADEAYE
+56 IGSLHRSKADESYE
-70 IGEEEYP
+70 IGSPEHP
-77 LRPYLNIE
+77 LRPYLDIDT
-85 VIVEAALACGAD
+85 IVGAALACGAD

-105 LSESAALARACHEAS
+105 LSESAALARACAEAS
-120 LTFVGPTPQVL
+120 LTFVGPTPDVL

-136 KIQAWTAANAAG
+136 KIAARAAAEVAG
-148 VPTLAQSPVLATDD
+148 VGVLAQSPAVNSAA
-162 DAAGWAAEIG
+162 DAVCVAADVG
-172 LPLFVKA
+172 FPLFVKA

-189 RVEHADDLA
+189 RVEHPDDLPG
-198 DAVDAA
+198 AVEAA
-204 RREAASAFGDDS
+204 QREAASAFGDDS

-221 ALSDVRHI
+221 ALSSVRHI
-229 EVQILGDRTGD
+229 EVQILGDNTGEAI
-240 VLHLYERD
+240 HLYERD

-266 LDPEVREGLLR
+266 LNESVRQALLA
-277 DAVAFARSTGYT
+277 DAVAFARSIGYT
-289 SAGTVEFLVDRSG
+289 NAGTVEFLLGDSG

-338 ATLEEL
+338 STLEQL
-344 GLRQERIGVDGYA
+344 GLRQEDIDVDGFA
-357 IQTRVTAEDPQNDFR
+357 IQTRVTAEDPRNDFR

-400 ITPYFDSL
+400 VTPYFDSL

-419 DTARRRAL
+419 DTARRRAV

-433 RVRGLVTNRSFIRA
+433 RVRGLLTNRSFIRA
-447 VLDDAEFC
+447 VLTDAEFC
-455 AGAVSTAFVDSRPDL
+455 AGSVSTAFVDSRPDL
-470 TAVARSA
+470 TAVAASA

-492 NRPHGPVPAVA
+492 NRPHGAVPDIA

-517 PAGTRRRF
+517 PAGTRRRL
-525 AELGPDGFAR
+525 AELGPEGFAR
-535 WMREATEVL
+535 WIRDSTEVL

-567 VAGARH
+567 VAGARR
-573 HAHGMPQLLSMECW
+573 HAHGMPQLLSLECW
-587 GGATY
+587 GGATF

-610 SETVPNVCLQM
+610 SDAAPNVCLQM

-645 ARRGGVDIFRI
+645 ARRGGIDIFRI
-656 FDALNDVSQMLP
+656 FDALNDVGQMLP
-668 AIGAT
+668 AIRAT

-687 GDLANPGEELYTLD
+687 GDLANPAEQLYTLD
-701 YYLGLAEEL
+701 YYLGLAEDL

-733 LLVAALRER
+733 VLVAALRER
-742 FDTPVHLHT
+742 FDAPVHLHT

-795 TDGGPRETGLSAG
+795 TDGGPRETGLSA
-808 AVSALEPYWELVRRL
+808 AAISALEPYWELVRRL
-823 NAPFDAGLLSPT
+823 NAPFEAGLLSPT
-835 NAVYR
+835 NAVYH

-861 DRFEE
+861 GRFEE
-866 VAELY
+866 VAESY
-871 AACNR
+871 AACSR

-896 HLVSTGITPEQLER
+896 HLVSTGITPDQLEQ

-940 RTAALAGRPDSAP
+940 RSAALKGRPATSP
-953 PPTLSAAAE
+953 PPTLSAAQE
-962 KALNSGDARATL
+962 QALHTGDARSTL
-974 SALLFPEPARSQATM
+974 SALLFPEPARSQAAM
-989 TDRHGDLSVLGTKEF
+989 SDRHGDLSVLGTREF

-1009 ESTEDILVE
+1009 EGAEDILVE

-1054 SARLRDSTLPSA
+1054 SARLRDSARPSV

-1093 GEAVIKGQAIAT
+1093 GEAITKGQAVAT

-1115 TAPIG
+1115 TAPIAG
-1120 GTVGRVCIE
+1120 VVGRICIE
-1129 GSSAVEAGDLLL
+1129 GSSAVEGGDLLL
-1141 EPPAFLRRRVAGP
+1141 EIVQ
-1154 HAGAAPAAAGLAR
+1154 GAPVSPREDG

>member
-1 MVAGLDAEP
+1 MVAALN
-10 AVVAADTAR
+10 ADTVT
-19 RPIRKLLVANR
+19 PIRKLLVANR

-35 RVFRAATELGIATV
+35 RVFRAATELGIDTV
-49 AVHTRAD
+49 AVHTHAD
-56 IGSLHRSKADEAYE
+56 IGSLHRIKADEAYE
-70 IGEEEYP
+70 IGAPEHP
-77 LRPYLNIE
+77 LRPYLDIE
-85 VIVEAALACGAD
+85 VIVRAALACGAD

-105 LSESAALARACHEAS
+105 LSESATLARACEEAA
-120 LTFVGPTPQVL
+120 LTFVGPTPDVL

-136 KIQAWTAANAAG
+136 KVAARGAAEAAD
-148 VPTLAQSPVLATDD
+148 VPVLAQSPALSSAADAT
-162 DAAGWAAEIG
+162 GWAAEIG
-172 LPLFVKA
+172 YPLFVKA

-189 RVEHADDLA
+189 RVEHADDLPGA
-198 DAVDAA
+198 LDGA
-204 RREAASAFGDDS
+204 RREAASALGDDT

-221 ALSDVRHI
+221 ALTGVRHI
-229 EVQILGDRTGD
+229 EVQILGDSTGEA
-240 VLHLYERD
+240 VHLFERD

-258 IESAPARN
+258 IESAPARE
-266 LDPEVREGLLR
+266 LDEAVRRRMLA
-277 DAVAFARSTGYT
+277 DAVSFARSIGYAN
-289 SAGTVEFLVDRSG
+289 AGTVEFLLDRSG

-326 DIVATQLRLAGG
+326 DIVAAQLRLAGG
-338 ATLEEL
+338 ATLEQL
-344 GLRQERIGVDGYA
+344 GLRQESISVDGFA
-357 IQTRVTAEDPQNDFR
+357 IQTRVTAEDPRNDFR

-400 ITPYFDSL
+400 VTPYFDSL

-419 DTARRRAL
+419 DTARRRAV

-447 VLDDAEFC
+447 VLTDPDFC
-455 AGAVSTAFVDSRPDL
+455 DGAVSTDFVDTHPHL
-470 TAVARSA
+470 TTVARSA

-492 NRPHGPVPAVA
+492 NRPHGPVPAIA
-503 DPATKLPRVPRGQP
+503 DPVTKLAPVPRGRP
-517 PAGTRRRF
+517 PDGSRQHL
-525 AELGPDGFAR
+525 AELGPEGFAR
-535 WMREATEVL
+535 WMRDATEVL

-567 VAGARH
+567 VAGARR

-587 GGATY
+587 GGATF

-610 SETVPNVCLQM
+610 SAAVPNVCLQM
-621 LLRGRNTVGYAPYP
+621 LLRGRNTVGYSPYP

-656 FDALNDVSQMLP
+656 FDALNDVDQMLP
-668 AIGAT
+668 AIRAT

-687 GDLANPGEELYTLD
+687 GDLADPGEELYTLD
-701 YYLGLAEEL
+701 YYLGLAEDL

-733 LLVAALRER
+733 VLVAALRER
-742 FDTPVHLHT
+742 FDAPVHLHT

-770 DAIDGAIPS
+770 DAIDGAVPS

-786 PSLGAIVAL
+786 PSLGAIAAL
-795 TDGGPRETGLSAG
+795 TDGGPRETGLSA
-808 AVSALEPYWELVRRL
+808 AAISALEPYWELVRRL
-823 NAPFDAGLLSPT
+823 NAPFEAGLLSPT

-851 RFQATALGLA
+851 RFQASALGLA

-896 HLVSTGITPEQLER
+896 HLVSTGTTPEQLEKR
-910 HPEDVDLP
+910 PGDVDLP

-940 RTAALAGRPDSAP
+940 RTAALAGRPAAAP
-953 PPTLSAAAE
+953 PPALTAAQE
-962 KALNSGDARATL
+962 QALHSGDARPTL
-974 SALLFPEPARSQATM
+974 SALLFPEPARSQAAM
-989 TDRHGDLSVLGTKEF
+989 SDRHGDLSVLGTKEF

-1009 ESTEDILVE
+1009 EGAPDVLVE

-1054 SARLRDSTLPSA
+1054 SARLRDSTLPSV

-1093 GEAVIKGQAIAT
+1093 GETVTKGQAVAT

-1115 TAPIG
+1115 TAPIA

-1129 GSSAVEAGDLLL
+1129 GSSAVEGGDLLL
-1141 EPPAFLRRRVAGP
+1141 EIVQG
-1154 HAGAAPAAAGLAR
+1154 APAPAREDG

>member
-1 MVAGLDAEP
+1 M
-10 AVVAADTAR
+10 
-19 RPIRKLLVANR
+19 PIQKLLVANR

-35 RVFRAATELGIATV
+35 RVFRAATELSIATV

-56 IGSLHRSKADEAYE
+56 IGSLHRSKADESYE
-70 IGEEEYP
+70 IGAPEHP
-77 LRPYLNIE
+77 LRPYLDIE
-85 VIVEAALACGAD
+85 TIIAAALACGAD

-105 LSESAALARACHEAS
+105 LSESASLARACEEAS
-120 LTFVGPTPQVL
+120 LTFVGPTPDVL

-136 KIQAWTAANAAG
+136 KIQAWVAAAAAG
-148 VPTLAQSPVLATDD
+148 VPTLAQSPVVPDIS
-162 DAAGWAAEIG
+162 DAARWAAEIG
-172 LPLFVKA
+172 FPLFVKA

-189 RVEHADDLA
+189 RIEHAEELPGA
-198 DAVDAA
+198 FDAA
-204 RREAASAFGDDS
+204 RREAESAFGDDA

-221 ALSDVRHI
+221 ALSRVRHI
-229 EVQILGDRTGD
+229 EVQILGDRTGEAI
-240 VLHLYERD
+240 HLYERD

-258 IESAPARN
+258 IESAPARD
-266 LDPEVREGLLR
+266 LDEAVRQGLLG
-277 DAVAFARSTGYT
+277 DAVAFARSIGYT
-289 SAGTVEFLVDRSG
+289 NAGTVEFLVDRSG

-338 ATLEEL
+338 ATLGDL
-344 GLRQERIGVDGYA
+344 GLRQERIRVAGYA
-357 IQTRVTAEDPQNDFR
+357 LQTRVTAEDPRNDFR

-419 DTARRRAL
+419 DTARRRAV
-427 RAVAEL
+427 RAIAEL
-433 RVRGLVTNRSFIRA
+433 RVRGLVTNRAFIRA
-447 VLDDAEFC
+447 VLNDPDFC
-455 AGAVSTAFVDSRPDL
+455 GGAVSTDFVDTRPDL
-470 TAVARSA
+470 TTQARSA
-477 NRATRL
+477 DRATRL
-483 LTYLAEVSL
+483 LTYLADVSL
-492 NRPHGPVPAVA
+492 NRPQGPVPAIA
-503 DPATKLPRVPRGQP
+503 DPATKLPSLPAGSP
-517 PAGTRRRF
+517 PAGTRQRL
-525 AELGPDGFAR
+525 AGLGPDGFAR
-535 WMREATEVL
+535 WMREANEVL

-562 RTIDL
+562 RSIDL
-567 VAGARH
+567 VAGASR
-573 HAHGMPQLLSMECW
+573 HAHGLPQLLSLECW
-587 GGATY
+587 GGATF

-610 SETVPNVCLQM
+610 SAAVPNVCLQM

-635 DVVCERFVAE
+635 DMVCERFVAE
-645 ARRGGVDIFRI
+645 ARGGGIDVFRI
-656 FDALNDVSQMLP
+656 FDALNDVGQMLP
-668 AIGAT
+668 AIGAA
-673 REAGGLVEGTLCYS
+673 RDCGGLVEGTLCYT
-687 GDLANPGEELYTLD
+687 GDLANPAERLYTLD
-701 YYLGLAEEL
+701 YYLRLAEEL
-710 VAAGSH
+710 TAAGSH

-733 LLVAALRER
+733 VLVAALRER
-742 FDTPVHLHT
+742 FEAPVHLHT

-795 TDGGPRETGLSAG
+795 TDGGPRETGLPAAAISR
-808 AVSALEPYWELVRRL
+808 LEPYWELVRRL
-823 NAPFDAGLLSPT
+823 NAPFEAGLLSPT
-835 NAVYR
+835 NAVYH

-851 RFQATALGLA
+851 RFQASALGLA
-861 DRFEE
+861 ERFEE

-871 AACNR
+871 AACNK

-896 HLVSTGITPEQLER
+896 HLVSTGITPRQLEEN
-910 HPEDVDLP
+910 PGDVDLP
-918 ASVVSFLQ
+918 ASVVSYLQ

-940 RTAALAGRPDSAP
+940 RTAALRGRAEAP
-953 PPTLSAAAE
+953 PPPPLSATQEQQLQSA
-962 KALNSGDARATL
+962 DARGTL

-989 TDRHGDLSVLGTKEF
+989 RDRHGDLSVLGTREF

-1009 ESTEDILVE
+1009 EGAGDVLVE

-1027 GIEAISEVDEAG
+1027 GIEAISEADEAG
-1039 FSSIIFR
+1039 FSSVVFR

-1054 SARLRDSTLPSA
+1054 SARLRDSALPSA
-1066 GAEQADPGNPGHVGA
+1066 GAEQADASEPGHVGA
-1081 PFRGVAELYVAA
+1081 PFRGVAELNVAV
-1093 GEAVIKGQAIAT
+1093 GETVAKGQALAS

-1115 TAPIG
+1115 TAPVG
-1120 GTVGRVCIE
+1120 GTVRRVCIE
-1129 GSSAVEAGDLLL
+1129 GSAAVEAGDLLL
-1141 EPPAFLRRRVAGP
+1141 EIVPGGPAP
-1154 HAGAAPAAAGLAR
+1154 DPANEEG